1 MAVKWVSRA
10 VACQVIGI
18 SERTL
23 RRHIQ
28 DGKLQAKREGNRV
41 FVLVDI
47 ADSEAVNS
55 GQGAD
60 MSGHIADT
68 PLTEQIQRE
77 NELLRQQLTEKDK
90 QIGKL
95 QEQLSETQKESGEA
109 KERSD
114 TLLLNLQRQLE
125 QSQMMLESSQA
136 KQRRSWWSRLWK
148 RTPDET
154 N

>member
-1 MAVKWVSRA
+1 MGQQWVSRA

-68 PLTEQIQRE
+68 PLLDQIQKE

-95 QEQLSETQKESGEA
+95 QEEISEHSQRT
-109 KERSD
+109 D
-114 TLLLNLQRQLE
+114 TIIMQMTRQLE
-125 QSQMMLESSQA
+125 QSQMMLESAEQKA
-136 KQRRSWWSRLWK
+136 RSWWSRLFR
-148 RTPDET
+148 RTPDES

>member
-1 MAVKWVSRA
+1 MAKQWVSRA

-28 DGKLQAKREGNRV
+28 EGKIQSRRDGNRV

-47 ADSEAVNS
+47 ADTETVNS
-55 GQGAD
+55 DQSAD
-60 MSGHIADT
+60 ISGHIADT
-68 PLTEQIQRE
+68 PLLDQIQKE

-95 QEQLSETQKESGEA
+95 QEEISEHSQRT
-109 KERSD
+109 D
-114 TLLLNLQRQLE
+114 TIIMQMTRQLE
-125 QSQMMLESSQA
+125 VSQRMLESSEQKA
-136 KQRRSWWSRLWK
+136 KRSWWSRLWK
-148 RTPDET
+148 RKPE
-154 N
+154 NQ